1 VNVIRLEHLE
11 KAFVEGDGELFNSVA
26 ELKAEMA
33 TLTEK
38 LEVRLL
44 IWACTK
50 EIILCWYCTYYRV

>member
-11 KAFVEGDGELFNSVA
+11 KAFIEGDGELFNSVA

-33 TLTEK
+33 ILTEK

-44 IWACTK
+44 F
-50 EIILCWYCTYYRV
+50 